1 MEPFCFFLQGFAA
14 LFRCAFPLS
23 AMAQSRQYC
32 DSYQRARVV
41 KGRPECPY
49 TKHTCP
55 FGMHACQACGLFGHG
70 AEECRH
76 IATETKLEPPP
87 EPPAPP
93 PSSAPPQEI
102 ATSSMP
108 DPDRAKATSEPVFV
122 PGFGKKGEGK
132 SANYGTAIP
141 PPTLVDPSDLP
152 EAIRSV
158 SSVLVKEDPCKDDD
172 TPPPIPATTEDVE
185 MWMETGFRKL
195 TNMST
200 KSPPEVGD
208 SVLWRGVKTGKH
220 GHPSTKCEWFNGKV
234 RYVQVEDNEVFL
246 YID

>member
-1 MEPFCFFLQGFAA
+1 MSPHCDGDKVGATTRTAGPSAIICPTARDCHLVHARPGQGQGHERACV
-14 LFRCAFPLS
+14 CARLW
-23 AMAQSRQYC
+23 
-32 DSYQRARVV
+32 
-41 KGRPECPY
+41 
-49 TKHTCP
+49 
-55 FGMHACQACGLFGHG
+55 
-70 AEECRH
+70 
-76 IATETKLEPPP
+76 
-87 EPPAPP
+87 
-93 PSSAPPQEI
+93 
-102 ATSSMP
+102 
-108 DPDRAKATSEPVFV
+108 
-122 PGFGKKGEGK
+122 KKGEGK

-152 EAIRSV
+152 EAIRPV

-200 KSPPEVGD
+200 KSPPEVGE

-220 GHPSTKCEWFNGKV
+220 GQPSTKCEWFNGKV